1 MNKKDMFQRIYT
13 MPPKFPPPPQR
24 RIPLPGEE
32 QRKKK
37 LEEDMKNPEQIQIVK
52 QKLQESHAKKSFE
65 IHIFFQKTKENIS
78 NQPHSS
84 IEIENKHR
92 EILLQNIKAMIH
104 QGDKL
109 MFMKREATPFK
120 TLILQFDDEEI
131 FQKIERKTSF
141 CSDSISRS
149 SPFLYIQFLL
159 ANSETNIEF
168 HKMMNE
174 NSNLFS
180 FTYQEREP
188 DPMLKTQLKQIQDEY
203 PEYYETM
210 HFYQQKDFT
219 PISYFT
225 IFATLK
231 I

>member
-1 MNKKDMFQRIYT
+1 

-37 LEEDMKNPEQIQIVK
+37 LEEDMKNPLQIKLVK
-52 QKLQESHAKKSFE
+52 ENLMNSYIKKSFE
-65 IHIFFQKTKENIS
+65 INIFFQKTKEQIS
-78 NQPHSS
+78 QQPPSS
-84 IEIENKHR
+84 LEIEDQHR
-92 EILLQNIKAMIH
+92 QILLQNFQAMIH

-109 MFMKREATPFK
+109 IFMKREATPFK
-120 TLILQFDDEEI
+120 TLILQFDEEEI
-131 FQKIERKTSF
+131 FKQIKRSTPI
-141 CSDSISRS
+141 CSDAISRS

-159 ANSETNIEF
+159 TKPETNIEMGR
-168 HKMMNE
+168 MMKE
-174 NSNLFS
+174 NSHLFS

-188 DPMLKTQLKQIQDEY
+188 NPLMKTQLQQIQDEY
-203 PEYYETM
+203 PDYLEM
-210 HFYQQKDFT
+210 MQFYQQKDFT

-231 I
+231 N

>member
-1 MNKKDMFQRIYT
+1 
-13 MPPKFPPPPQR
+13 MPPKFPPPQR

-37 LEEDMKNPEQIQIVK
+37 MEEDMKNPQQIKLVK
-52 QKLQESHAKKSFE
+52 EILMNSYVKKSFE
-65 IHIFFQKTKENIS
+65 INIFFQKTKEQIS
-78 NQPHSS
+78 QQTPSS
-84 IEIENKHR
+84 IEIEDKHR
-92 EILLQNIKAMIH
+92 QILLQNFKAMIH

-120 TLILQFDDEEI
+120 TLILQFEEEEI
-131 FQKIERKTSF
+131 FQQIKRLTPI
-141 CSDSISRS
+141 CSDNISRS

-159 ANSETNIEF
+159 AKPETNMEIQKMMRENSE
-168 HKMMNE
+168 
-174 NSNLFS
+174 LFS

-188 DPMLKTQLKQIQDEY
+188 NPMMKTQLKQIQDEY
-203 PEYYETM
+203 SDYLETM
-210 HFYQQKDFT
+210 QFYQQKDFT

-231 I
+231 V

>member
-1 MNKKDMFQRIYT
+1 
-13 MPPKFPPPPQR
+13 MPPKFQPPQR

-37 LEEDMKNPEQIQIVK
+37 LEEDMKNPQQIKLVK
-52 QKLQESHAKKSFE
+52 ENLMNSYVKKSFE
-65 IHIFFQKTKENIS
+65 INIFFQKAKENIS
-78 NQPHSS
+78 NQTPST
-84 IEIENKHR
+84 IDIENQHR
-92 EILLQNIKAMIH
+92 EIILQNFRTMIH

-120 TLILQFDDEEI
+120 TLILQFDEEEI
-131 FQKIERKTSF
+131 FQKIQRNTSI
-141 CSDSISRS
+141 CSDNISRP

-159 ANSETNIEF
+159 GKLETSIELQ
-168 HKMMNE
+168 KMLNE
-174 NSNLFS
+174 NSGLFS

-188 DPMLKTQLKQIQDEY
+188 NPMMKIQLKQIQDEY
-203 PEYYETM
+203 PDYHETM
-210 HFYQQKDFT
+210 QFYQQKDFT

-231 I
+231 V

>member
-1 MNKKDMFQRIYT
+1 ML
-13 MPPKFPPPPQR
+13 PKFQHFRQPPPSR
-24 RIPLPGEE
+24 RIPLPNDHQLEK
-32 QRKKK
+32 RI
-37 LEEDMKNPEQIQIVK
+37 EEDLKNTEKIKIVK
-52 QKLQESHAKKSFE
+52 EKLMESYAKKSFE
-65 IHIFFQKTKENIS
+65 INIFFQKAKENIS
-78 NQPHSS
+78 QQSPSS
-84 IEIENKHR
+84 TLVEDQHR
-92 EILLQNIKAMIH
+92 QILLQNFRKMIY

-120 TLILQFDDEEI
+120 TLILQFEDEEI
-131 FQKIERKTSF
+131 FQKIQRLTPI
-141 CSDSISRS
+141 CSDGISRP

-159 ANSETNIEF
+159 TKSETNIEF
-168 HKMMNE
+168 IKMMNE

-203 PEYYETM
+203 PDYYETM
-210 HFYQQKDFT
+210 KFYQQKDFT

-231 I
+231 N

>member
-1 MNKKDMFQRIYT
+1 
-13 MPPKFPPPPQR
+13 MPPKFQPPQR

-37 LEEDMKNPEQIQIVK
+37 LEEDMKNPQQIKLVK
-52 QKLQESHAKKSFE
+52 ENLMNSYVKKSFE
-65 IHIFFQKTKENIS
+65 INIFFQKAKENIS
-78 NQPHSS
+78 NQTPST
-84 IEIENKHR
+84 IDIENQHR
-92 EILLQNIKAMIH
+92 QIILQNFHAMIH

-120 TLILQFDDEEI
+120 TLILQFDEEEI
-131 FQKIERKTSF
+131 FQKIQRHTPI
-141 CSDSISRS
+141 CSDNISRP

-159 ANSETNIEF
+159 GNIETSIELQ
-168 HKMMNE
+168 KMLNE
-174 NSNLFS
+174 NSELFT

-188 DPMLKTQLKQIQDEY
+188 DPMMKTQLKQIQDEY
-203 PEYYETM
+203 PDYYETM

-231 I
+231 V